1 MHRKHFDIAEILHRH
16 GADIHVWGGLTFTPL
31 HAATVDGRVDVA
43 QFEVAR
49 MLLER
54 RADVNARTQ
63 DGRSPLHIASYSFL
77 IRDKLDIMQ
86 LLLEHGAD
94 ANALDDE
101 GSTPL
106 HRSLYVPEE
115 VTILIKPSLE
125 VICLLLK
132 HGANIDVENSKGKTA
147 FQIASEKGYH
157 EIV

>member
-1 MHRKHFDIAEILHRH
+1 
-16 GADIHVWGGLTFTPL
+16 
-31 HAATVDGRVDVA
+31 
-43 QFEVAR
+43 
-49 MLLER
+49 
-54 RADVNARTQ
+54 
-63 DGRSPLHIASYSFL
+63 
-77 IRDKLDIMQ
+77 MQ